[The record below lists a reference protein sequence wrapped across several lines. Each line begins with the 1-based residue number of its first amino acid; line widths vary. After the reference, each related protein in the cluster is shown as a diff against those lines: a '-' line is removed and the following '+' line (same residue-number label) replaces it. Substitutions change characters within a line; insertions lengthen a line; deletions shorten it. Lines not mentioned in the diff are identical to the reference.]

1 MICPGGAIP
10 ALKSVVLQESRLYRV
25 KFAILRQAFDGGYLI
40 ALVHDR
46 ESEARIHAPSIDVN
60 GASAAL
66 PVVAA
71 FFGAEK
77 AEVLAQGIQQRDAW
91 FNL

>member
-1 MICPGGAIP
+1 M
-10 ALKSVVLQESRLYRV
+10 LQESRLYWV
-25 KFAILRQAFDGGYLI
+25 KFAILGQAFDGGYLI

-46 ESEARIHAPSIDVN
+46 ESQARIHAPSVDVN

-71 FFGAEK
+71 FFCAEK
-77 AEVLAQGIQQRDAW
+77 AEVFAQGIQQRDAW
-91 FNL
+91 LNL